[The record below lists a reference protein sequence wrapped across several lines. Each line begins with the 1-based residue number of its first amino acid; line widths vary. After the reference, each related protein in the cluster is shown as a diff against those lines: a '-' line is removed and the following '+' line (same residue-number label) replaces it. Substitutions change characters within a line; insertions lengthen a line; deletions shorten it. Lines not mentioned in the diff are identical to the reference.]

1 MAVRFFL
8 STAQHRADPPI
19 FLKKLSHISSELL
32 MMMNAKLLMMMK
44 TNDGKQDGRA
54 DAPGWDALSI
64 FPGKIK
70 DNCTLGTW
78 RLQIFRFSSF
88 C

>member
-1 MAVRFFL
+1 
-8 STAQHRADPPI
+8 
-19 FLKKLSHISSELL
+19 

-70 DNCTLGTW
+70 DNW
-78 RLQIFRFSSF
+78 EH
-88 C
+88 

>member
-1 MAVRFFL
+1 
-8 STAQHRADPPI
+8 
-19 FLKKLSHISSELL
+19 

-70 DNCTLGTW
+70 DNWEHWEHGAYKFLDF
-78 RLQIFRFSSF
+78 LHSADIA
-88 C
+88 